1 MKIVVWLY
9 IHESLSIVK
18 PAKYKTEKQLPEL
31 FYINQPRNDAVPL
44 IFKMQTIRKTHMRDN
59 FYGENLVFWDGN

>member
-1 MKIVVWLY
+1 M
-9 IHESLSIVK
+9 
-18 PAKYKTEKQLPEL
+18 EKQLPEL

-44 IFKMQTIRKTHMRDN
+44 IFKMQTIRKTHMGDN